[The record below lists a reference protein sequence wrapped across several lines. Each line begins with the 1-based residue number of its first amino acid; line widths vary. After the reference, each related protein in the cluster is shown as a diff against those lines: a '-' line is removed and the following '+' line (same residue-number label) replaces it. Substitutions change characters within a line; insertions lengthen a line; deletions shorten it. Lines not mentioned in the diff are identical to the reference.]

1 MSRPRFFSSRC
12 FNVEAESAG
21 VQARRSG
28 ENPTDSLGPRPSA
41 RSRGTG
47 AADSGFLLPASGR
60 WGSSS
65 SLRRRRCLPP
75 RAAAAAS
82 SQTVRFDF
90 LRFLGKLAF
99 EFEGN
104 ELRIEAS
111 CPELPI
117 FRYASL
123 AFFSLFWPLGLS
135 SFSSSWLPLSSVA
148 FAAEA
153 PRHRLR
159 IPSGFCSGG
168 RISRRVAPV
177 SPSLPSLSLQQ
188 SLRFPCC

>member
-1 MSRPRFFSSRC
+1 MFGAASYRLYGKKADELSQTAAHLSRPRFFSRC

-28 ENPTDSLGPRPSA
+28 ENPIDSLGPRPSA

-99 EFEGN
+99 EGN
-104 ELRIEAS
+104 ELRIEAWPIKS
-111 CPELPI
+111 SPDSVTLRLLP
-117 FRYASL
+117 F
-123 AFFSLFWPLGLS
+123 
-135 SFSSSWLPLSSVA
+135 
-148 FAAEA
+148 
-153 PRHRLR
+153 
-159 IPSGFCSGG
+159 PSGSHPFPRPGFHSAPLLLLLKPRGTASGFPPASAPAVG
-168 RISRRVAPV
+168 SRAV
-177 SPSLPSLSLQQ
+177 SP
-188 SLRFPCC
+188 R